1 MFEEPLARP
10 ADIVPLAPARGLR
23 SNPIH
28 GITAMR
34 IEHDPARSC
43 QERRQ

>member
-1 MFEEPLARP
+1 MFDELLART
-10 ADIVPLAPARGLR
+10 ADIVPLAPARRLR

-28 GITAMR
+28 GITTMR
-34 IEHDPARSC
+34 IEYHPARSC